1 MRMSELVES
10 VSRKAIPPWEKTL
23 LVEVMVN
30 DEEGEDV
37 EVRLVFF
44 LPPFDASLSTD
55 SLRAKADLASFLSS
69 AFDPQVPFCVISI

>member
-37 EVRLVFF
+37 EVRRQFLLHFPF
-44 LPPFDASLSTD
+44 HSSTRLLPPGS
-55 SLRAKADLASFLSS
+55 
-69 AFDPQVPFCVISI
+69 